1 MKNLVIE
8 KVRKDQLE
16 ILKDIADSILED
28 RLIGLWDA
36 DPAKR
41 DQAIDFLSNAL
52 SSAQA
57 AHELV
62 ISADEWLNS
71 EKETEE

>member
-1 MKNLVIE
+1 MKNPIIE

-16 ILKDIADSILED
+16 ILKDIADSLLED
-28 RLIGLWDA
+28 RLIGLWGD

-52 SSAQA
+52 SNAQA
-57 AHELV
+57 AHEIV
-62 ISADEWLNS
+62 ISADEWLNKR
-71 EKETEE
+71 ENDL